1 MANNIQD
8 NQQQNN
14 QKRKKFKW
22 PEWRTQDWIWVVLIL
37 GAIIYFITTFRLAD
51 NVQVVDLFSFIS
63 SSVSIAL
70 AIVAI
75 LIALNQSR
83 DNEQLSSTLK
93 TTMAIIN
100 EKLSSVDEKVNKI
113 DPDVLSRVLQQK
125 IDNVIT
131 DFSGSVKADSGI
143 SPEEIEEKYLHELN
157 QLKLDFN
164 SVIENINNTNTV
176 SSLPLYN
183 IGDEV
188 IHKKWGIGTVTDVR
202 GYGDTTE
209 VDVRFDEVGVKRLLA
224 KFAPIMKMS

>member
-1 MANNIQD
+1 MTNNKSENHEQ
-8 NQQQNN
+8 N
-14 QKRKKFKW
+14 QKQKKIKW
-22 PEWRTQDWIWVVLIL
+22 KFEWRNQDWVWLMLIL
-37 GAIIYFITTFRLAD
+37 SAIIYFLLTFRLAD
-51 NVQVVDLFSFIS
+51 NIQVVDLFSFIS

-70 AIVAI
+70 ALVAI

-93 TTMAIIN
+93 TTMAIMN

-131 DFSGSVKADSGI
+131 DISRSVKADSGI

-157 QLKLDFN
+157 QLKLDFD

-176 SSLPLYN
+176 PFLPLYN

-188 IHKKWGIGTVTDVR
+188 IHKKWGRGTVTDVR
-202 GYGDTTE
+202 GYGDSTE
-209 VDVRFDEVGVKRLLA
+209 VDIRFDEVGVKRLLA
-224 KFAPIMKMS
+224 KFAPIMKMG